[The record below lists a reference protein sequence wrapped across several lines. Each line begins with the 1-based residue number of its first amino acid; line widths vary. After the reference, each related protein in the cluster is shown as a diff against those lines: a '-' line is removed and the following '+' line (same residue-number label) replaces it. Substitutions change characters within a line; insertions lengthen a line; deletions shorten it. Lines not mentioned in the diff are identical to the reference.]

1 MSKSNIDIG
10 INIIRNAVLD
20 SLYLKIS
27 TLNLD
32 DDVLTRLNEALDEEK
47 SNDTVIPK
55 KKKQINFNHP
65 KREIA
70 PENQCTRTMKNGE
83 KCKGIKTN
91 DITQSCWG
99 HMTAAEKEEHRLNKG
114 KTPVGKKKYVAQ
126 RKAEDAVN
134 E

>member
-10 INIIRNAVLD
+10 VSIIRNAVLD
-20 SLYLKIS
+20 NLLIKLSN
-27 TLNLD
+27 LNLD
-32 DDVLTRLNEALDEEK
+32 EDVMSVLTQSIEEEK

-55 KKKQINFNHP
+55 KKKQISFNHP

-70 PENQCTRTMKNGE
+70 PENQCTRMMKNGE